1 MGTRF
6 VSCTESPVHANYKN
20 AIIEAKDTGTLVLNK
35 KSTPCIRALKSQRT
49 QAIYEEGLM
58 PPDALKGIRSLYF
71 DGDMEA
77 APALAGQTA
86 GLIDAV
92 KTAQQVI
99 DDTVA
104 EFFAITARLGG
115 LAASRSFG

>member
-1 MGTRF
+1 M
-6 VSCTESPVHANYKN
+6 
-20 AIIEAKDTGTLVLNK
+20 
-35 KSTPCIRALKSQRT
+35 
-49 QAIYEEGLM
+49 
-58 PPDALKGIRSLYF
+58 YF

-86 GLIDAV
+86 GLIDSV
-92 KTAQQVI
+92 KTAQQII

-115 LAASRSFG
+115 LGAARSFG